1 MRTYAVSS
9 ILQVPNSAGEGG
21 HTLHVKQW
29 QGLLDTTLAT
39 QFLVVVLVAVNFTQE
54 VGGWDCVKAAS
65 RLHSRADLHLQQRLN
80 CGLACFQNRWHHG
93 AEHCADR
100 GGVGHTHACEL

>member
-1 MRTYAVSS
+1 MLSVAFYMFQRVLVRA
-9 ILQVPNSAGEGG
+9 G

-39 QFLVVVLVAVNFTQE
+39 QFLVVGLVAVNFTKE
-54 VGGWDCVKAAS
+54 VGGWGCVKAAS

-80 CGLACFQNRWHHG
+80 CGLACFTPWSRTL
-93 AEHCADR
+93 C
-100 GGVGHTHACEL
+100 